1 MLIDFFFSGAL
12 FVSFFS
18 YTLFVVG
25 SFLFLFDRAA
35 FLFNGAANDLRES
48 TLFSGGVA
56 ASLSLSLSEV
66 TTHPPTA
73 ATQPPTR
80 PAKSDGQWAFDRQVA
95 RFPVDCV
102 LGLVCL
108 NSRTSLTRGSRGE
121 EAHTLSHTHPHTHT
135 QKGKTPNVD
144 NDRRR
149 RCKGNK
155 KNETSTND

>member
-1 MLIDFFFSGAL
+1 MISSFRVRSSFHSFRTLCSLLVVFSFYSTVPL
-12 FVSFFS
+12 
-18 YTLFVVG
+18 
-25 SFLFLFDRAA
+25 SFLTAPLMTCESRRSS
-35 FLFNGAANDLRES
+35 LGASRRR
-48 TLFSGGVA
+48 
-56 ASLSLSLSEV
+56 SLSLSEV